1 MRIHD
6 KKFKK
11 KIRSLTFLS
20 VSRLYRKLSYRSYKR
35 QKRNYLNVLL
45 GLISCELPCEIRY
58 SQEALLLQRGRATL
72 RVVENFAYLL
82 KVVRNDVVE

>member
-1 MRIHD
+1 VRIHD

-11 KIRSLTFLS
+11 KYD
-20 VSRLYRKLSYRSYKR
+20 RLLFYLFPGFTGNLAIGHIW
-35 QKRNYLNVLL
+35 QKRNYLNALL